1 MANDLEHPGAADAT
15 GPFVTVIPDT
25 SPPDGAAP
33 DDRGPRDSASAG
45 VSLMPG
51 ARPLPEYELVRLL
64 GRGGFGEVWLA
75 TGAGGFDV
83 ALKFIRLGAP
93 AAQVELRSL
102 ELVKGIR
109 HPHLLTTFGAWH
121 EGDYLIIAM
130 EVAQRTLLQRWQE
143 CSAQGMPGIP
153 AGELLEYMRQAAEG
167 LDYLNEGR
175 GPALAGASPGG
186 AAGGL

>member
-1 MANDLEHPGAADAT
+1 MARDPEQPGATDLT
-15 GPFVTVIPDT
+15 GPLVTAMPET
-25 SPPDGAAP
+25 SPPAEDAP
-33 DDRGPRDSASAG
+33 VDRRAG
-45 VSLMPG
+45 VSLAPG

-75 TGAGGFDV
+75 TGPGGFDV

-93 AAQVELRSL
+93 AAQVEMRSL

-121 EGDYLIIAM
+121 EGEYLIIAM

-143 CSAQGMPGIP
+143 CSTQGMPGIP
-153 AGELLEYMRQAAEG
+153 AGELLEYMRQAA
-167 LDYLNEGR
+167 
-175 GPALAGASPGG
+175 
-186 AAGGL
+186 